1 MVMTATLS
9 FVLLLVVVYLI
20 ARPFLVPEVAEIG
33 RSDLEDD
40 QARLHA
46 RLNDLDMEYSTGKL
60 AEDDYQAERTARAAE
75 LDRTEQALDELADA
89 DAGEERDDA
98 VRTDD
103 DTDDDPLERM
113 IAARRR
119 TLAAPAC
126 PSCGDPYDPEDHFC
140 RSCGTDLS
148 EVRSR

>member
-9 FVLLLVVVYLI
+9 FLLLLVVVYLI
-20 ARPFLVPEVAEIG
+20 ARPFLVPEVAAIG

-40 QARLHA
+40 RARLRA
-46 RLNDLDMEYSTGKL
+46 RLDDLEMEYSTGKL
-60 AEDDYQAERTARAAE
+60 AEEDYQTERTARTAE
-75 LDRTEQALDELADA
+75 LDRTERALDELVDDDEIDLDA
-89 DAGEERDDA
+89 
-98 VRTDD
+98 TDD
-103 DTDDDPLERM
+103 VDDPLERM

-126 PSCGDPYDPEDHFC
+126 PSCDDPFDPEDHFC